1 MFADDFLSLRDFAPT
16 EIHHLLELAADIK
29 ARPAAFSTA
38 LRGKTLAMIFEK
50 PSLRTRVTFD
60 VGIQQLGGFSLY
72 LSPAEISLGKR
83 ESIHD
88 VAKNLERMVQG
99 IMIRTFAHQI
109 VEEMAKEASVPII
122 NGLTDYS
129 HPCQAMA
136 DFLTIKEAKGRV
148 DGIKLAFVGD
158 GNNVAHSLMF
168 AGALLGAHIS
178 IVCPKGYEPKGDA
191 TAWSTAQAAKT
202 GGSIVVTNDPVEG
215 VRGAD
220 VIYTDVWA
228 SMGQEAE
235 AEARKRLFLPYQ
247 VNEAHGRA
255 RETGRVVHA
264 LPARSP
270 RGGGDGGRHR
280 LAALGGV
287 PGGREPAPRPEGNH
301 AGTDGVADV
310 PHCTGRH
317 RRQLADPRRR
327 EGDDCRAAGQH
338 APDGCRDRRAHPGR
352 DQPRDHAR
360 ERPAGRRRTAALGA
374 RV

>member
-1 MFADDFLSLRDFAPT
+1 MFANDFLSLRDFTPT
-16 EIHHLLELAADIK
+16 QVHHLLELAAEIK
-29 ARPAAFSTA
+29 ARPAEFSTA
-38 LRGKTLAMIFEK
+38 LKGKTLAMIFEK

-136 DFLTIKEAKGRV
+136 DFLTIKEVKGRL

-168 AGALLGAHIS
+168 AGALLGAHVS
-178 IVCPKGYEPKGDA
+178 IVTPPGYEPKRDA
-191 TAWSTAQAAKT
+191 TAWATAQAANT
-202 GGSIVVTNDPVEG
+202 GGSCVITNDPVEG

-220 VIYTDVWA
+220 VIYADVWA

-235 AEARKRLFLPYQ
+235 ADARKTLFMPYQ
-247 VNEAHGRA
+247 VNEAMFANAAADASFMHC
-255 RETGRVVHA
+255 
-264 LPARSP
+264 LPAHRGEEVTAGVIDSP
-270 RGGGDGGRHR
+270 RSVVFQEAENR
-280 LAALGGV
+280 L
-287 PGGREPAPRPEGNH
+287 H
-301 AGTDGVADV
+301 AQKAIM
-310 PHCTGRH
+310 
-317 RRQLADPRRR
+317 L
-327 EGDDCRAAGQH
+327 E
-338 APDGCRDRRAHPGR
+338 
-352 DQPRDHAR
+352 
-360 ERPAGRRRTAALGA
+360 LMS
-374 RV
+374 